1 MGKKEERKLVKNPM
15 ARVRLTHDED
25 QKFNEYS
32 NKIGVTRS
40 KIQRKIIRE
49 LINKE
54 LDLVPEEIEAFR
66 NAAKNVAAIGRN
78 FNQLIRAINSGKV
91 PDRLYHES
99 YYEDIKTHLS
109 LLDSTLRTYLDHTE
123 TRWTDLMD
131 EEL

>member
-1 MGKKEERKLVKNPM
+1 MDKNEEKKPVKNPM

-25 QKFNEYS
+25 KKFTDYS
-32 NKIGVTRS
+32 EKMGVTRS
-40 KIQRKIIRE
+40 KIQRKIVRE

-91 PDRLYHES
+91 PDRIYHES
-99 YYEDIKTHLS
+99 YYDDIKSHLS
-109 LLDSTLRTYLDHTE
+109 ILDSTLRSYLYHTE